1 MLRYYIILRG
11 RVQGV
16 GLRYRTSM
24 SAREFGL
31 TGWVKNLDDGN
42 VALEVQGEKR
52 DLDAFIK
59 ALFKNDYFIR
69 IDDYSIKEISPL
81 PTETRFNVTF

>member
-1 MLRYYIILRG
+1 MLRYNMILRG

-31 TGWVKNLDDGN
+31 TGWVKNLDNGN
-42 VALEVQGEKR
+42 VALEIQGEKC
-52 DLDAFIK
+52 DIDAFMK
-59 ALFKNDYFIR
+59 SLLKNDYFIR
-69 IDDYSIKEISPL
+69 IDDYSVKEIAPD

>member
-31 TGWVKNLDDGN
+31 TGWVKNLDNGN

-52 DLDAFIK
+52 DIDAFMK
-59 ALFKNDYFIR
+59 SLLKNDYFIR
-69 IDDYSIKEISPL
+69 IDDYSVKKIAPD
-81 PTETRFNVTF
+81 PMETQFNVTF

>member
-31 TGWVKNLDDGN
+31 TGWVKNLDNGN

-52 DLDAFIK
+52 DIDAFMK
-59 ALFKNDYFIR
+59 SLLKNDYFIR
-69 IDDYSIKEISPL
+69 IDDYSVKKIAPDPMEKQ
-81 PTETRFNVTF
+81 FNVTF